1 MSWGKPLAQ
10 GIRNVTRKPQA
21 NDAVPLDSAI
31 EAALIESH
39 RDFFRML
46 TQRLGDTEAAE
57 EVLQQFYLRAVSKAS
72 ALRKRESIRVWLFK
86 LLRSVLTDYT
96 RREATRRRQEAA
108 YVRHQ
113 AVTPEDPTLESTVCT
128 CLWTLLPTLK
138 PEYADILRRVDLSG
152 ASRQQVAAALG
163 VSVNNLT
170 VRLHRARQAIK
181 RALLLSCTTCPQH
194 GFLRCACP
202 LPLRTTDTAGHEPAH
217 PP

>member
-1 MSWGKPLAQ
+1 M
-10 GIRNVTRKPQA
+10 TRTPQA
-21 NDAVPLDSAI
+21 NDAVRLDSAI
-31 EAALIESH
+31 EAALIES
-39 RDFFRML
+39 RRNFFRML

-57 EVLQQFYLRAVSKAS
+57 EVLQQFYLRALSKAFT
-72 ALRKRESIRVWLFK
+72 LRKRESIHVWLFR
-86 LLRSVLTDYT
+86 LLRSVLADHT
-96 RREATRRRQEAA
+96 RREATRRRQETA
-108 YVRHQ
+108 YARYR
-113 AVTPEDPTLESTVCT
+113 AVTREEATLENTACSCV
-128 CLWTLLPTLK
+128 LPLLPTLK

-181 RALLLSCTTCPQH
+181 RALLMACTTCPQH

-202 LPLRTTDTAGHEPAH
+202 LPLRTTDTAGDEPAH